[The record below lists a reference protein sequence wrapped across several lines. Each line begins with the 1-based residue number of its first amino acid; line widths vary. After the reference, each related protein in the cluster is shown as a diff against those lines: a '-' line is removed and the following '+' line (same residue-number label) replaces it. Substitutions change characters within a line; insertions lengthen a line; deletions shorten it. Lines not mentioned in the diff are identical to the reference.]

1 LDSLIKTGRLAEQV
15 ASVLKKILPK
25 RK

>member
-1 LDSLIKTGRLAEQV
+1 LDSLIKRGRLAEQV